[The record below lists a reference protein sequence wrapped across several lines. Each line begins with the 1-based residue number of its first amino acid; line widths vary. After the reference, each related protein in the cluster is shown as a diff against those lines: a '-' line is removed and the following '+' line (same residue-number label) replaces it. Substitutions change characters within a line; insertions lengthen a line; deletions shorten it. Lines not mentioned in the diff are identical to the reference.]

1 MALFFAPVANLVLS
15 AVRQEEEGKSSGAN
29 NAIRELGGVFGVAVL
44 ASIFAHVGGYG
55 TGQSFA
61 DGMNPALFVG
71 AGVVALGALAAFMI
85 PRQPRVAEEL
95 VGEPE
100 LAYEAEAA

>member
-1 MALFFAPVANLVLS
+1 
-15 AVRQEEEGKSSGAN
+15 
-29 NAIRELGGVFGVAVL
+29 
-44 ASIFAHVGGYG
+44 
-55 TGQSFA
+55 
-61 DGMNPALFVG
+61 
-71 AGVVALGALAAFMI
+71 MI

>member
-1 MALFFAPVANLVLS
+1 
-15 AVRQEEEGKSSGAN
+15 
-29 NAIRELGGVFGVAVL
+29 
-44 ASIFAHVGGYG
+44 
-55 TGQSFA
+55 
-61 DGMNPALFVG
+61 MNPALFVG

-85 PRQPRVAEEL
+85 PRQPRVVEEL